1 MDHTAYDKNL
11 SDTTA
16 WSASD
21 LEQMARRDI
30 SIDEIHRQL
39 EIFRRPAPVTRL
51 ERPCRLEDGILNVR
65 EEDEEKLIGE
75 WRQLANSGRLAKFVP
90 ASGAATRMFRD
101 MKTALQG
108 LTDGSIESTDSELMH
123 RLASALPEF
132 PFWERLQAV
141 SSTGEPSF
149 ELVPGR
155 EKVRQLLVSLLEPS
169 GLGLA
174 TLPKGLIEFHLYE
187 SGPRTA
193 FVEQL
198 LEGTSYLAAEGGTC
212 RFHFTVSPEHMA
224 SFEEALT
231 HAAPMIERQTG
242 MKLEVSFS
250 TQSPSTDTL
259 AVDLENR
266 PFRLESDELL
276 FRPAGHG
283 SLIENLHRFDGD
295 VVFIKN
301 IDNIAPERQHA
312 DSGHWKRL
320 LAGKLG
326 QLQRNIFGLAHRLE
340 LACTDQ
346 LVTEALDFLRDE
358 LSVQIDRDSLAP
370 DLLTRRKEV
379 LDLLDRPLRVC
390 GVVRNEG
397 QPGGGPFWVH
407 QPARGL
413 TCQIVEAAQ
422 VDHEDPAQ
430 EEIWSSSTH
439 FNPTDLVCGLRN
451 RKGEPFDL
459 SRFIDPEMS
468 FITEKSHEG
477 RPLRALERPGL
488 WNGAMAD
495 WNTVFVE
502 VPLSTFT
509 PVKTVFDL
517 LLPEHRTQRPDSA

>member
-1 MDHTAYDKNL
+1 MDRSTHEKKM
-11 SDTTA
+11 SDPSA

-21 LEQMARRDI
+21 LEQMSRRGI
-30 SIDEIHRQL
+30 SIEEIRRQL

-51 ERPCRLEDGILNVR
+51 ERPCQLEDGIQKVQD
-65 EEDEEKLIGE
+65 EDEDKLIKE
-75 WRQLANSGRLAKFVP
+75 WRQLAESGRLAKFVP

-132 PFWERLQAV
+132 PFWERLQSV
-141 SSTGEPSF
+141 SSSGEPSF

-155 EKVRQLLVSLLEPS
+155 EKVRLLLLSLLEPS

-174 TLPKGLIEFHLYE
+174 TLPKALIEFHLYE

-198 LEGTSYLAAEGGTC
+198 FEGTTYLAAEGGTC
-212 RFHFTVSPEHMA
+212 RYHFTVSPEHVA
-224 SFEEALT
+224 AFEEALSS
-231 HAAPMIERQTG
+231 AAPMIESQTG
-242 MKLEVSFS
+242 KKLEVSFS

-266 PFRLESDELL
+266 PFRLEGDELL

-283 SLIENLHRFDGD
+283 SLIENLSRFDGD

-301 IDNIAPERQHA
+301 IDNIAPQRQHA

-320 LAGKLG
+320 IAGKLG
-326 QLQRNIFGLAHRLE
+326 QLQRNISGLAHRLE

-346 LVTEALDFLRDE
+346 LVDEALDFLRDE
-358 LSVQIDRDSLAP
+358 LSVQVDREALAP
-370 DLLTRRKEV
+370 DLLTKRKEV

-397 QPGGGPFWVH
+397 QPGGGPFWVQ
-407 QPARGL
+407 QPKRGL

-422 VDHEDPAQ
+422 VDHDDPAQ
-430 EEIWSSSTH
+430 QEIWSSSTH
-439 FNPTDLVCGLRN
+439 FNPTDMVCGLKS
-451 RKGEPFDL
+451 RKGEPYDL
-459 SRFIDPEMS
+459 SRFIDPKMS
-468 FITEKSHEG
+468 FVTEKSHEG

-488 WNGAMAD
+488 WNGAMAG

-502 VPLSTFT
+502 IPLSTFT

-517 LLPEHRTQRPDSA
+517 LAPEHRT